1 MNEGMTPL
9 VEVSCGGGCD
19 EDTIDFEGKRSTGAG
34 VSSNAGSVLALDNI
48 LLSNPGFGGL
58 VAVVETVGFRG
69 EMNKSDRSLVNL
81 GVCVVD
87 LFGVAGRE
95 GVLLA
100 SKVNN

>member
-1 MNEGMTPL
+1 MTLL
-9 VEVSCGGGCD
+9 VVVSCGGGCE

-34 VSSNAGSVLALDNI
+34 TSSNVGSVFALDNI
-48 LLSNPGFGGL
+48 LLSKPSFGGL
-58 VAVVETVGFRG
+58 VAMAEVVGFRG

-81 GVCVVD
+81 GVCAAD

-100 SKVNN
+100 SEGK